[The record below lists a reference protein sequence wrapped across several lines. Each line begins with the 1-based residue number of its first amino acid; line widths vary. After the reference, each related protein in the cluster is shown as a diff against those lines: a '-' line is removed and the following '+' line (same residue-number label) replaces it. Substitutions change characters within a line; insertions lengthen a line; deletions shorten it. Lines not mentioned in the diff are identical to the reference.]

1 MPIQR
6 INPDNL
12 PKNPAFSQTITTS
25 GPGKTIYIGGQNSI
39 TVEKEIIGKGDIKA
53 QTEQA
58 LKNVEACLKACGA
71 GFEHVVQMTVYVVQ
85 GQSVQDGFAAAQ
97 KFDGL
102 VANPPTISVVFVAG
116 LGNPD
121 FLVEISAVAFIAD

>member
-6 INPDNL
+6 VNPDNL
-12 PKNPAFSQTITTS
+12 LKNPAFSQAITTS

-39 TVEKEIIGKGDIKA
+39 TVDKEIIGKGDIAA

-58 LKNVEACLKACGA
+58 LKNLETCLKACGA

-102 VANPPTISVVFVAG
+102 VANPPTISVVFVCA

-121 FLVEISAVAFIAD
+121 YLVEVSAVAFVQE